1 MTQALDW
8 VGPWAGLITMVH
20 ASWLFHN
27 GKKVIVGAKVNFV
40 RTAYNLIV
48 YQCELLR
55 VLDFFFTVV
64 SLNRES

>member
-8 VGPWAGLITMVH
+8 VGPWAALITMVH
-20 ASWLFHN
+20 ASWVFHN
-27 GKKVIVGAKVNFV
+27 GKKVVGAKVDSV
-40 RTAYNLIV
+40 LIILIV

-55 VLDFFFTVV
+55 VLDFFFTAV